1 MRYADKHGDRYLDR
15 YLNADILCIHLEM
28 SFEKLN
34 VKFKN
39 FYVKPSSGV
48 LVQAYEHKLPKAEIY
63 LFNLE
68 WLPQKQT
75 KIILSFL
82 RLHPSTVF
90 WTLVDYEGYSISPK
104 GFLPIVADIMVI

>member
-1 MRYADKHGDRYLDR
+1 MGYAGKHGDRYLGR
-15 YLNADILCIHLEM
+15 YLNADILCIYLEM
-28 SFEKLN
+28 PFEKLN
-34 VKFKN
+34 AKFKN

-48 LVQAYEHKLPKAEIY
+48 LAQAYEHKLPKAEIY
-63 LFNLE
+63 LFNVE

-90 WTLVDYEGYSISPK
+90 WAYVDYEGYSISPK
-104 GFLPIVADIMVI
+104 GSCPQ